1 MLVHSHAVTGIHNRY
16 KVMSNEL
23 EPKPTPSQPVVY
35 LIRIKGHLDSQW
47 TDWFEGLTITL
58 EEDGDTLLTGPVV
71 DQAALHGLLKKVR
84 DLGMPL
90 ISVNQVQFQETHP
103 YRSKKEKEMNTIK
116 STTEIDLRVKLALL
130 WIFVVLLMVYAD
142 IVSLLDSTSPIR
154 EVMAGAPLP
163 AGGLL
168 AGAILMITSISM
180 VMLSWVLSY
189 KVNRWV
195 SIIIGAYMIVHI
207 VIGGHGLYYVL
218 FETVEVACI
227 LLTIWFTWKWKPVV
241 EPI

>member
-1 MLVHSHAVTGIHNRY
+1 
-16 KVMSNEL
+16 MSNEL
-23 EPKPTPSQPVVY
+23 EPTPSQPMVY
-35 LIRIKGHLDSQW
+35 QIRLKGHLDSEW

-58 EEDGDTLLTGPVV
+58 EKDGDTLLTGPVI

-90 ISVNQVQFQETHP
+90 VSVNRVQFNETHP

-116 STTEIDLRVKLALL
+116 STTGIDPRVKLSLL
-130 WIFVVLLMVYAD
+130 WIFVLINMVYAD
-142 IVSLLDSTSPIR
+142 ILSLMDPTSIIR
-154 EVMAGAPLP
+154 GIMAGNPLP

-168 AGAILMITSISM
+168 AGAIVMETSLAM
-180 VMLSWVLSY
+180 VILPWVLNY

-195 SIIIGAYMIVHI
+195 TIIIGLFMIWQI
-207 VIGGHGLYYVL
+207 VIGGHGPYYV
-218 FETVEVACI
+218 FFATVEVACI
-227 LLTIWFTWKWKPVV
+227 LLIIWFTWKWKPVV